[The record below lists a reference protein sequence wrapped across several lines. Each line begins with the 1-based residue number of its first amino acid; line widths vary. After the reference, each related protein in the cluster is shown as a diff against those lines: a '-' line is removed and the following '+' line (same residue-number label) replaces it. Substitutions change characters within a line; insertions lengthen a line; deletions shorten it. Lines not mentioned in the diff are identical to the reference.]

1 MKIWYHQG
9 YNDIGLVTKHQLSAS
24 PCVWLLSSEHFIR
37 ENNMRRAVVK
47 IQILVE
53 GNVLEQF
60 LMTIFSTTE
69 PGNVGTMLQPFK
81 TMLD

>member
-1 MKIWYHQG
+1 
-9 YNDIGLVTKHQLSAS
+9 
-24 PCVWLLSSEHFIR
+24 
-37 ENNMRRAVVK
+37 MRRAVVK

-69 PGNVGTMLQPFK
+69 PGNVGATIQNNVELMLQHCLV
-81 TMLD
+81 TALS

>member
-1 MKIWYHQG
+1 
-9 YNDIGLVTKHQLSAS
+9 
-24 PCVWLLSSEHFIR
+24 
-37 ENNMRRAVVK
+37 MRRAVVK

-60 LMTIFSTTE
+60 LMTIFSATE

-81 TMLD
+81 TMLN